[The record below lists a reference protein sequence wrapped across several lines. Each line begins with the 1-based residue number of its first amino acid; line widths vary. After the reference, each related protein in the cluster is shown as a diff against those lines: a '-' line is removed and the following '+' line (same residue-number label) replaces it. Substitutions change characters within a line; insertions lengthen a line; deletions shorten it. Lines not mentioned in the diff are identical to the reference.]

1 VVGKQRFP
9 SLEDKDNMPYVSA
22 VLLESL
28 RSASLAFIGV
38 PHAAYEDVQLG
49 GFTIPKGATVM
60 PSLFHALYD
69 PEHFKDPDLF
79 NPDRFINA
87 EGKFVNDERMIA
99 FGVGKRVCLG
109 QTLAEK
115 EFFIFFTGILQQFE
129 LIQVPGTV
137 LPSYVDIYPKAIL
150 RSPPQYEVILKKRF

>member
-1 VVGKQRFP
+1 
-9 SLEDKDNMPYVSA
+9 MPYVSA

-28 RSASLAFIGV
+28 RSASLGFISV
-38 PHAAYEDVQLG
+38 PHHALEDVQLG
-49 GFTIPKGATVM
+49 GFTIPKGTTIL
-60 PSLFHALYD
+60 PSLFHALN
-69 PEHFKDPDLF
+69 DPDHFESPSLF

-129 LIQVPGTV
+129 ILPVPGAV
-137 LPSYVDIYPKAIL
+137 LPSYVDIYPEAMIRTPPKYQAIF
-150 RSPPQYEVILKKRF
+150 KKLV